1 MSTEYIKLREEA
13 GLCWIRFDRP
23 EKLNAVN
30 SDVLRELER
39 AVICCEENEEVKVVI
54 VTGNEKAFVAGA
66 DVGDMSTFG
75 IKGAIELTDLTM
87 RVQER
92 LADLPKPTI
101 ASIAGF
107 ALGAGCEIALCC
119 DFRIAADNA
128 VLGQP
133 EIKLGII
140 PGGGGTQR
148 LPRLSNSSVAA
159 RMILLG
165 ENIKA
170 PEAANIG
177 LVDKVVALDQL
188 ESETISLATKLKS
201 MPPLAVRAARTAIRQ
216 GLNTSLKDG
225 LEIEKA
231 LFCSLFGTHDQKEG
245 MTAFLEKRKPSFLGK

>member
-1 MSTEYIKLREEA
+1 MSTEYIKLKEEA
-13 GLCWIRFDRP
+13 GLGWIRFDRP

-39 AVICCEENEEVKVVI
+39 AIISCEENEEVKVVI
-54 VTGNEKAFVAGA
+54 LSGNEKAFVAGA
-66 DVGDMSTFG
+66 DVGNMATFG
-75 IKGAIELTDLTM
+75 IKGAVELVDLTM

-119 DFRIAADNA
+119 DFRVAANNA

-148 LPRLSNSSVAA
+148 LPRLINSSVAT

-165 ENIKA
+165 ENIRA
-170 PEAANIG
+170 PEAANVG
-177 LVDKVVALDQL
+177 LVDKVVDLDHL
-188 ESETISLATKLKS
+188 ESETISLAIKLKS
-201 MPPLAVRAARTAIRQ
+201 MPPLAVRAARTAIRK
-216 GLNTSLKDG
+216 GLNSSLKDG
-225 LEIEKA
+225 LELEKA
-231 LFCSLFGTHDQKEG
+231 LFSSLFGTDDQKEG

>member
-1 MSTEYIKLREEA
+1 
-13 GLCWIRFDRP
+13 
-23 EKLNAVN
+23 
-30 SDVLRELER
+30 
-39 AVICCEENEEVKVVI
+39 
-54 VTGNEKAFVAGA
+54 
-66 DVGDMSTFG
+66 
-75 IKGAIELTDLTM
+75 
-87 RVQER
+87 
-92 LADLPKPTI
+92 
-101 ASIAGF
+101 
-107 ALGAGCEIALCC
+107 LGAGCEIALCC

-148 LPRLSNSSVAA
+148 LPRLINSSVAA

-165 ENIKA
+165 ENIRA

-177 LVDKVVALDQL
+177 LVDKVVDLDQL

-201 MPPLAVRAARTAIRQ
+201 MPPLALRAARTAIRK

-231 LFCSLFGTHDQKEG
+231 LFSSLFGTHDQKEG